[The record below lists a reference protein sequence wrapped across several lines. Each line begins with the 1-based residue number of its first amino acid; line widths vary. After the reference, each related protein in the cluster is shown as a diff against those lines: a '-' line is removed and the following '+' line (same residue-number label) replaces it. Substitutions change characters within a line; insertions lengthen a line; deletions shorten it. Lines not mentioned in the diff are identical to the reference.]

1 MSASVPSRWGP
12 RGAAS
17 VEMALCMLVLIPIF
31 LYALFLDDLLR
42 YSLDVQEAV
51 VSTVWDYSVQDYAG
65 TKDKFNPVTVQHYAR
80 LMYCDHESG
89 QNRYDAKSGN
99 GKLKDCEEED
109 HHEGTALVAHVCWL
123 NGRNQEEDGVD
134 KSGDTK
140 QVTCVGPDKSVG
152 NLGADG
158 LYAGYHSSGEFN
170 QGGFIHCSARAVVEN
185 YLLPQR
191 FLPEFSDDKERVD
204 LTKKMWRAKKDGASY
219 HDNAKDGDKS
229 TAYFIKEQEMS
240 ILVDTWALTK
250 PAQVRPGKKA
260 GELYDRV
267 NNLYAS
273 DQSQG
278 YAQMQ
283 KAASGFFERAGDS
296 LIDKSFLPANNGGDD
311 PRKPNLSIKPHT
323 AGLEA
328 PSEKIKQAGGSS
340 NYFNTEWKDW
350 EQNRNQKTY
359 EKRGPYYMGCRKPG
373 TCR

>member
-1 MSASVPSRWGP
+1 
-12 RGAAS
+12 
-17 VEMALCMLVLIPIF
+17 MLVLIPIF

-51 VSTVWDYSVQDYAG
+51 VSTVWDYTVQDYTG
-65 TKDKFNPVTVQHYAR
+65 TGDKKFNPVTVQHYAR

-89 QNRYDAKSGN
+89 KNRYDEKTESGE
-99 GKLKDCEEED
+99 LKDCAEED
-109 HHEGTALVAHVCWL
+109 HHDGTALVAHVCWL
-123 NGRNQEEDGVD
+123 NSREKAKGDSVD
-134 KSGDTK
+134 KPGDTK

-152 NLGADG
+152 DLGADG

-204 LTKKMWRAKKDGASY
+204 LTKKMWRAKKGGNGY
-219 HDNAKDGDKS
+219 HDNAKDGDKGS
-229 TAYFIKEQEMS
+229 AYFIKEQEMS

-250 PAQVRPGKKA
+250 PAQARPGKKE
-260 GELYDRV
+260 GELYERV
-267 NNLYAS
+267 NNVYAS
-273 DQSQG
+273 AQSQG
-278 YAQMQ
+278 YVQM
-283 KAASGFFERAGDS
+283 KKGAEDFFKNARQS
-296 LIDKSFLPANNGGDD
+296 LLDGKFLPDEGGDD

-323 AGLEA
+323 AGMEA
-328 PSEKIKQAGGSS
+328 PSEKIKQASGSS
-340 NYFNTEWKDW
+340 SYFNTEWKDW